1 MASPAAS
8 RRRRR
13 APRRGRFVS
22 GKHLAPECGAARAHR
37 ILEATRG
44 LDWEAY
50 DRSVDVLVSR
60 LRGKLGD
67 DARRPRLIR
76 TVRGT
81 GYSFIG
87 GGGEGD

>member
-1 MASPAAS
+1 M
-8 RRRRR
+8 RIVR
-13 APRRGRFVS
+13 AGT
-22 GKHLAPECGAARAHR
+22 ARILGFRDAEEDQALESR